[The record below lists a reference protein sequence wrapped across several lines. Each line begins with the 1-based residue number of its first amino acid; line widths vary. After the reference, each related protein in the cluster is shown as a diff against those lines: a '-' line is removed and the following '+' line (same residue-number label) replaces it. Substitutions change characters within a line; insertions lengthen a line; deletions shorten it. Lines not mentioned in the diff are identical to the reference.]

1 MKLKNIGI
9 YLIAIIA
16 AVSFIGCSSDKGRDK
31 NSGENTKVR
40 VGFFPNIT
48 HSQALVGKNQG
59 QFQKSLGDKY
69 PIEWKQFNAGPA
81 EIEALLAGEL
91 DMGYIGPGPAIN
103 GYTKS
108 KGEIQIIGGAS
119 DAGAVLVARKDADIK
134 EVKDLQGKKVAIPQF
149 GNTQDLSLRALLK
162 ENGLKDKTKG
172 GTVEIVQAENPDIKT
187 LLDQSRIDAAL
198 VPEPWGSR
206 LEKEVGAKLVLD
218 YNKVWREGQYSTAVI
233 VARKDFIKKHPE
245 VVEKFLKA
253 HIDITDYINKD
264 NEGAKSAI
272 NDELGKL
279 TKKPLPNEVLDS
291 SFKRVVVTN
300 NPEKKSIE
308 EMVDLSVDVGFLREK
323 PDLKNL
329 FSLDILNK
337 VLKEKG
343 KQEIK

>member
-16 AVSFIGCSSDKGRDK
+16 AVSFIGCSSDKSSNK
-31 NSGENTKVR
+31 NSGENTKIR

-119 DAGAVLVARKDADIK
+119 DAGAVLVARKDVDIK

-206 LEKEVGAKLVLD
+206 LEKEIGAKLVLD

-272 NDELGKL
+272 NDELSKL
-279 TKKPLPNEVLDS
+279 TKKPLPKEVLDS

>member
-16 AVSFIGCSSDKGRDK
+16 AVSFIGCSSDKSSNK
-31 NSGENTKVR
+31 NSGENTKIR

-59 QFQKSLGDKY
+59 QFEKLLGDKY

-206 LEKEVGAKLVLD
+206 LEKEIGAKLVLD

-279 TKKPLPNEVLDS
+279 TKKPLPKEVLDS

-337 VLKEKG
+337 VLKENG
-343 KQEIK
+343 KPEIK